1 MAFRPLEKLTENV
14 SPRNFIFMRLLYIQ
28 VVQYFNFFFYFY
40 FKQTFHLDK
49 VEEFLETHKRVLC
62 CRSVACIVHM

>member
-14 SPRNFIFMRLLYIQ
+14 SPRDFIFMRLLYIQ

-40 FKQTFHLDK
+40 F
-49 VEEFLETHKRVLC
+49 
-62 CRSVACIVHM
+62 